1 MRVYRTQTDASEPSV
16 HAHYLYAEG
25 GQRAKKLVRK
35 QGGQIEVTIYI
46 DGIFEYQR
54 IVRGGVVEENSTLHM
69 MDNQSQIALV
79 RVGRPFTNDH
89 TPAVKYHLGDHLGSS
104 NLVIDNTGNLIN
116 REEYTPYGE
125 TSFGS
130 FARKRYRLTAKESD
144 EESGLIYFGARYY
157 APWLLRW
164 STCDPIFLSCE
175 KRKNEQERELKTPTE
190 SLFVYVH
197 DNPLNLIDPEG
208 LEPPAVELTQKLQE
222 TADNLMRTLGSDPKQ
237 HGMLRRTFE
246 AALAEAQ
253 GAELTKTK
261 DFSPGNQSWQH
272 YTSMRS
278 AANAL
283 QNNLTRF
290 RDYSFALFADLKTV

>member
-104 NLVIDNTGNLIN
+104 NLVIDKHLL
-116 REEYTPYGE
+116 
-125 TSFGS
+125 
-130 FARKRYRLTAKESD
+130 KRGLDKSVIDLTD
-144 EESGLIYFGARYY
+144 F
-157 APWLLRW
+157 
-164 STCDPIFLSCE
+164 T
-175 KRKNEQERELKTPTE
+175 
-190 SLFVYVH
+190 
-197 DNPLNLIDPEG
+197 
-208 LEPPAVELTQKLQE
+208 AVERRAVFMHLPRLRPADRARLMLQWS
-222 TADNLMRTLGSDPKQ
+222 RP
-237 HGMLRRTFE
+237 
-246 AALAEAQ
+246 
-253 GAELTKTK
+253 
-261 DFSPGNQSWQH
+261 
-272 YTSMRS
+272 
-278 AANAL
+278 
-283 QNNLTRF
+283 
-290 RDYSFALFADLKTV
+290 